1 MRDSNPRGV
10 APNTLSKSVDLHS
23 HKVSGVRDLGKQV
36 CVVLGVRSCTAVNET
51 ETETTAVRTY
61 RRCGRRG
68 AHRGIGVICPRNC
81 LA

>member
-36 CVVLGVRSCTAVNET
+36 CVALGVRPRTAVNET
-51 ETETTAVRTY
+51 ETETARSAPTRAGTA
-61 RRCGRRG
+61 GG
-68 AHRGIGVICPRNC
+68 APRN
-81 LA
+81 LP